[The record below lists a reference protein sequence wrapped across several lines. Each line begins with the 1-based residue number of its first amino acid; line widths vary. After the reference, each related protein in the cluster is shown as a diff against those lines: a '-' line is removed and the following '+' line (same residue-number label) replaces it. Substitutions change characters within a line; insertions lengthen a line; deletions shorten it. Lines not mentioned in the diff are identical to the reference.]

1 MADKKAPPTLAVNH
15 HPETGKGHY
24 IAFPREWVD
33 RYFAAQTTYTNRT
46 TGEKICAGMRT
57 PASFWKYTLH
67 LWRWLSIPR
76 EVPKDSGNWIFRTE
90 IAADQFPVRSDAAV
104 QWTNAYAASGVVKVS
119 MGRWTAQHDQ
129 PTVFQYNAATTL
141 LEWDC
146 FFRALDLAVNK
157 FKDGRSE
164 VANGFTGHDAHI
176 PKPKMGNNV
185 GGWRVLVALE
195 VDVARVAAGLK
206 PVNDDYL
213 VGALDETDGEGRPIA
228 RATDDGKIVP
238 CFHVA
243 KVRRR
248 KGESED
254 DYSRRVCEDV
264 YYGKTGVY

>member
-33 RYFAAQTTYTNRT
+33 RYFAAQTTYTNRS

-119 MGRWTAQHDQ
+119 MGRWTAEHDE
-129 PTVFQYNAATTL
+129 PTVFQYQASTTL

-164 VANGFTGHDAHI
+164 VSNEKAKNYYGQ
-176 PKPKMGNNV
+176 KPKMGNNT
-185 GGWRVLVALE
+185 GGWRVQVALE
-195 VDVARVAAGLK
+195 VDAARAAAGL
-206 PVNDDYL
+206 PLVNERYL
-213 VGALDETDGEGRPIA
+213 VGALEETDQQGRPVA
-228 RATDDGKIVP
+228 QLVDGQVVP
-238 CFHVA
+238 CFYIQQT
-243 KVRRR
+243 RRR

-254 DYSRRVCEDV
+254 DYSRRIFQDVC
-264 YYGKTGVY
+264 YGKAGGVY